1 MDKWP
6 GHSFHLSM
14 IVDSRWDALKM
25 DNNSVSFYNKVS
37 TQFVKKTMTSK
48 PEKNSNAKACQIL
61 KFTTTFPVS
70 SRSSK
75 EELDKSKF
83 HRKNY

>member
-1 MDKWP
+1 
-6 GHSFHLSM
+6 M
-14 IVDSRWDALKM
+14 IVNSRWDALKM
-25 DNNSVSFYNKVS
+25 DNNSVSFY

-48 PEKNSNAKACQIL
+48 PEKNSDAKACQIL